1 MTYADLK
8 KEIQSLG
15 FSDEDSMEEYKDI
28 IITAVNRSMNLIN
41 TTVRPI
47 IATKTIELADNKYT
61 TVDMSETEDFVDFYG
76 KPKISREDRI
86 LYLSDYF
93 IEENKKITLRGSEGD
108 IVRIYYK
115 KNPTPITADTA
126 DTFEIELD
134 EIVQPLISLL
144 AGFFIWLDD
153 EPTKATM
160 YQNMYDDLKT
170 QILEACN
177 ANREIPVR
185 FVGGIRWENSI
196 L

>member
-47 IATKTIELADNKYT
+47 IATKTIELTDNKYT

>member
-8 KEIQSLG
+8 KEIQALG
-15 FSDEDSMEEYKDI
+15 FSDEESMEEYKDI
-28 IITAVNRSMNLIN
+28 ITTSVNRAMNLIN

-47 IATKTIELADNKYT
+47 VATKEIVLTDNKYT
-61 TVDMSETEDFVDFYG
+61 TVDMSTADGFVDFYG

-115 KNPTPITADTA
+115 KSPTQITDETN
-126 DTFEIELD
+126 DDFEIEL
-134 EIVQPLISLL
+134 EEVVQPLISLL
-144 AGFFIWLDD
+144 AGYFIWLDD

-160 YQNMYDDLKT
+160 YQNLYDDLKT

-177 ANREIPVR
+177 SNKEVPVR
-185 FVGGIRWENSI
+185 FVGGIGWPNSV

>member
-61 TVDMSETEDFVDFYG
+61 TVDMSEIEDFVDFYG